1 MVELTKRL
9 LITHKTNK
17 VAELT
22 KLTQMQPSLH
32 FSHLFPTLIVALIN

>member
-22 KLTQMQPSLH
+22 KLTQMNQAYISLIY
-32 FSHLFPTLIVALIN
+32 FLPLLSPF